1 MNCKKLLVMQNR
13 YRVSSLRSLGIVALM
28 CVLTGF
34 VRAAIPALVTV
45 GDPGNAND
53 ASTGY
58 GEVKDTFHI
67 GLNEITRAEYADFL
81 NAVAATDTHALY
93 NPNMAIVRIGSPGS
107 YQYTAT
113 DGTRS
118 VAWVSWYDTLR
129 FANWLHNGQLRG
141 AEGAASTEFGAYT
154 FTGETQVS
162 SRNPDAKFFI
172 PSENE
177 WYKAAYYQGGTNA
190 FYWAFPTRSDT
201 PPQALLPNNSDNSA
215 NYDQVARVVTPVG
228 AYPASQGYYGTHDQA
243 GNLWE
248 WNEAVIDGD
257 RGLRGGSYGDY
268 LLLLHASYRDSQTPT
283 MENEFVGFRIAA
295 NADVVPPPPPLNQ
308 APAATGESYTTFI
321 STTLNVVVPG
331 VLANDTDPD
340 GNALSALL
348 VSGPAHGTLV
358 LNANGSF
365 TYKPVTAYR
374 GADSFTYRANDGQV
388 SGNIATVTITVSGTL
403 IRYKLNV
410 KSGDGDGAYISG
422 TVVTITAAK
431 APAGKVFDKWTG
443 DTGTLGNSTAAT
455 TTLTM
460 PARATTVTATYRTI
474 PLVPLTI
481 QRVELYSDDQEL
493 RVSGTGPA
501 GKKLSMTENG
511 SRRSVTGTVR
521 ADSTWELRMKIN
533 RENHPSRVRVTCNK
547 KSVEALVPQ
556 RKDESDEDED
566 D

>member
-1 MNCKKLLVMQNR
+1 MNCKTLQWMQNR
-13 YRVSSLRSLGIVALM
+13 YGVSSLRSLGILALV

-34 VRAAIPALVTV
+34 AGASIPAIVSV
-45 GDPGNAND
+45 GDPGNTND
-53 ASTGY
+53 VSTGF
-58 GEVKDTFHI
+58 GAVKDTYHI

-81 NAVAATDTHALY
+81 NAAAATDTYSLY
-93 NPNMAIVRIGSPGS
+93 NPNMSIVRTGSPGS
-107 YQYTAT
+107 YSYAAT

-118 VAWVSWYDTLR
+118 VAWVSWYDALR

-177 WYKAAYYQGGTNA
+177 WYKAAYFQGGTNS
-190 FYWAFPTRSDT
+190 FYWAYPTRSDT

-215 NYDQVARVVTPVG
+215 NYDKVARAVTPAG

-248 WNEAVIDGD
+248 WNEAEIDGD

-283 MENEFVGFRIAA
+283 LENEFVGFRIAA
-295 NADVVPPPPPLNQ
+295 NADVIPPPPPPANH
-308 APAATGESYTTFI
+308 APVATGESYTTFI
-321 STTLNVVVPG
+321 STTLNVTAPG
-331 VLANDTDPD
+331 VLANDTDAD
-340 GNALSALL
+340 GNALSAVL
-348 VSGPAHGTLV
+348 VSGPTHGTLV

-365 TYKPVTAYR
+365 TYKPATAYR
-374 GADSFTYRANDGQV
+374 GADSFAYRANDGQV
-388 SGNIATVTITVSGTL
+388 SGNIATVSLTVSGTL

-410 KSGDGDGAYISG
+410 RSGDGDGAYSVG

-443 DTGTLGNSTAAT
+443 YTGTLGSSTAAT

-460 PARATTVTATYRTI
+460 PARAATVTATYRTI
-474 PLVPLTI
+474 PPTPLTI
-481 QRVELYSDDQEL
+481 QRVELDSDDQEL

-501 GKKLSMTENG
+501 GKKVSMTENR
-511 SRRSVTGTVR
+511 SRRSATGTVK
-521 ADSTWELRMKIN
+521 ADSTWELRMKIDH
-533 RENHPSRVRVTCNK
+533 ENVPSRVRVTCNQK
-547 KSVEALVPQ
+547 TVEASVPQ
-556 RKDESDEDED
+556 REDESDEDD
-566 D
+566 